1 MFFAASRFVL
11 PATAAI
17 TFPLEVKW
25 SAALPAPPAFPP
37 AFDAS
42 QVYVSLKT
50 SQLVALSTKDGSH
63 VWSVECPM
71 TAPPAAGD
79 GLVFAGSEDLIE
91 ARTETDGRAQWRRP
105 ITGRVLSL
113 YWNTGWLLASTET
126 GPLLAIRA
134 VDGEIIWQRD
144 LGSPLSAPPAPSGD
158 RLYLGLKDGRVLALS
173 LQTGEDIWTQKL
185 AESAAGILPVG
196 NHVFVGGRD
205 NQFHSL
211 DAKDGDANWRWRTGA
226 DLLGL
231 PVLDERRVYFIALD
245 NILRGHSRN
254 NGTMIWKR
262 VLPMRPFTGPILSG
276 ETLIVPGVA
285 AELHG
290 YNARNGQPQPS
301 GDFSVKG
308 AENEEMLL
316 AAPPFL
322 VSEDLLILLTR
333 GGQVRGVGSK
343 AAPEAA
349 PGAPPPNPAGAPAK
363 PAPESDPSAP
373 PGEDAPAGA
382 VGTTK

>member
-1 MFFAASRFVL
+1 
-11 PATAAI
+11 
-17 TFPLEVKW
+17 
-25 SAALPAPPAFPP
+25 
-37 AFDAS
+37 
-42 QVYVSLKT
+42 
-50 SQLVALSTKDGSH
+50 
-63 VWSVECPM
+63 
-71 TAPPAAGD
+71 
-79 GLVFAGSEDLIE
+79 
-91 ARTETDGRAQWRRP
+91 
-105 ITGRVLSL
+105 
-113 YWNTGWLLASTET
+113 
-126 GPLLAIRA
+126 
-134 VDGEIIWQRD
+134 
-144 LGSPLSAPPAPSGD
+144 
-158 RLYLGLKDGRVLALS
+158 VLALS

-196 NHVFVGGRD
+196 NRVFVGGRD